1 MEETDDLPN
10 LDHWKTVMEFTV
22 ERASLLMAGIDP
34 FETSLD
40 EARAKKLPRWKQ
52 AHGHALGIVSAI
64 RQGLISPVVCKAEFY
79 DSDFNGNLERM
90 TRTIKPT
97 DRDGEICLTETII
110 TRASLVGW
118 ITTER
123 VQISRPSKT
132 VAVIAPYPQPST
144 FSEVAPQALSLPYYG
159 HTSEGLEFVDEAI
172 KQLWSTYDEDDPST
186 APTQEEVIRHLRE
199 KGAGS
204 NMADAVNL
212 VLRPA
217 RLRRGGKKNNKTPTS
232 QDQ

>member
-1 MEETDDLPN
+1 MEDIDDLPN

-64 RQGLISPVVCKAEFY
+64 RQGLISPVVCRAEFFE
-79 DSDFNGNLERM
+79 SDFNGNVERM
-90 TRTIKPT
+90 IRTIKPT
-97 DRDGEICLTETII
+97 DRDGEICPTETII

-123 VQISRPSKT
+123 VQISRPRKT
-132 VAVIAPYPQPST
+132 VAVIATPPEPSAT
-144 FSEVAPQALSLPYYG
+144 ADVIPQALSLPYYG

-172 KQLWSTYDEDDPST
+172 RQLWSTYDEDDPST

-204 NMADAVNL
+204 NMTDAVNL

-217 RLRRGGKKNNKTPTS
+217 RLRRGRQKTKKAPTS
-232 QDQ
+232 